1 MPSMP
6 NFNRRRVL
14 AGFVLAAVLF
24 LVTLKA
30 GASMP
35 VVSGDSSMPSKLLTP
50 GTAAP
55 VCSLKAI
62 DGTAMTF
69 PAAGQWNIV
78 AYWSLFCHSCLEE
91 IPEIQHRLAS
101 MTDIKAFFISLDT
114 EKMQKA
120 LQNYS
125 NKRELKLPVLME
137 QVASDTWV
145 TADQYGVVSTP
156 AVFIVAPDG
165 KVAYSHEGP
174 MDLDQFFAGFAAMVA
189 SSTTTPAAE
198 R

>member
-1 MPSMP
+1 MR
-6 NFNRRRVL
+6 NFSLCKTAIMVVL
-14 AGFVLAAVLF
+14 PAFILLIAL
-24 LVTLKA
+24 TA

-35 VVSGDSSMPSKLLTP
+35 VTSSESSAPSKLLAP

-55 VCSLKAI
+55 VCRLNGTN
-62 DGTAMTF
+62 GTAWDF
-69 PAAGQWNIV
+69 PAAGQWNIIV
-78 AYWSLFCHSCLEE
+78 YWSLFCHSCLEE
-91 IPEIQHRLAS
+91 IPEIQHRIAS
-101 MTDIKAFFISLDT
+101 MTDVKTFFVSLDT
-114 EKMQKA
+114 EKMLKA
-120 LQNYS
+120 LQNYC

-189 SSTTTPAAE
+189 SSTTKPAIE